1 MLKLIRMDYPYQKQ
15 LNDMMEEWLAAEE
28 KIVPYSIRRNDY
40 RDFESYLAGM
50 DAEEKGEGGLVP
62 ASTFFCLDT
71 SRDILVGAVNI
82 RHRLNPSLLLDGGH
96 IEDGV
101 RPSERRKGYATKMI
115 GLALDFCRSI
125 QLSRVLMVCSREN
138 TGSAKSILYNGGI
151 LENEIQKE
159 GHILQRYWI
168 EL

>member
-15 LNDMMEEWLAAEE
+15 LNDMMQEWYATGE
-28 KIVPYSIRRNDY
+28 KIIPYSIRRDDY
-40 RDFESYLAGM
+40 RDFENYLAGF
-50 DAEEKGEGGLVP
+50 DAEENAGEGLVP

-96 IEDGV
+96 IGDGV
-101 RPSERRKGYATKMI
+101 RPCERRKGYATKMI
-115 GLALDFCRSI
+115 GLALEFCRSI
-125 QLSRVLMVCSREN
+125 HLSRVLMVCSREN
-138 TGSAKSILYNGGI
+138 TGSAKSILHNGGV

-159 GHILQRYWI
+159 DHILQRYWI